1 MSAHPTFGA
10 LEVDQTILR
19 MLGHMLQSEAV
30 LADPDLAEQVGKLMD
45 LCPEIQDEFLS
56 QTPIEGGVLYP
67 ATEVKFSFTL
77 TKLGFNFAYESK
89 HAGFCRTACIM
100 LHVFFIEFIYQFIYI
115 HMISVYYLSW
125 LGVFRQLTISF
136 CKEASA
142 RIAEYACLYVLHFR
156 R

>member
-45 LCPEIQDEFLS
+45 LCPEIQDEFLR

-89 HAGFCRTACIM
+89 HAGFCRSACIM
-100 LHVFFIEFIYQFIYI
+100 LHVFYLLNLYINLYIY
-115 HMISVYYLSW
+115 MISVYYSSW

-136 CKEASA
+136 CKEASV

>member
-89 HAGFCRTACIM
+89 HAGFCRSACIILEG
-100 LHVFFIEFIYQFIYI
+100 LHVNPTFICIVILPSFLFV
-115 HMISVYYLSW
+115 IS
-125 LGVFRQLTISF
+125 
-136 CKEASA
+136 
-142 RIAEYACLYVLHFR
+142 
-156 R
+156 

>member
-45 LCPEIQDEFLS
+45 LCPEIQDEFLR
-56 QTPIEGGVLYP
+56 QTPIEGGVLHP

-89 HAGFCRTACIM
+89 HAGFCRSACIM
-100 LHVFFIEFIYQFIYI
+100 LHAFFLLNLNINLYIYI
-115 HMISVYYLSW
+115 
-125 LGVFRQLTISF
+125 FD
-136 CKEASA
+136 
-142 RIAEYACLYVLHFR
+142 
-156 R
+156 

>member
-45 LCPEIQDEFLS
+45 LCPEIQDEFLR

-89 HAGFCRTACIM
+89 HAGFCRSACIM
-100 LHVFFIEFIYQFIYI
+100 LHVFYLLNLYINLFIYI
-115 HMISVYYLSW
+115 YIYD
-125 LGVFRQLTISF
+125 
-136 CKEASA
+136 
-142 RIAEYACLYVLHFR
+142 
-156 R
+156 

>member
-45 LCPEIQDEFLS
+45 LCPEIQDEFLR

-67 ATEVKFSFTL
+67 ATETKFSFTL
-77 TKLGFNFAYESK
+77 TKLGFNLHMSPSMLAFA
-89 HAGFCRTACIM
+89 AV
-100 LHVFFIEFIYQFIYI
+100 HVSCYTFFI
-115 HMISVYYLSW
+115 H
-125 LGVFRQLTISF
+125 
-136 CKEASA
+136 
-142 RIAEYACLYVLHFR
+142 
-156 R
+156 

>member
-45 LCPEIQDEFLS
+45 LCPEIQDEFLR

-89 HAGFCRTACIM
+89 HAGFCRSACIM
-100 LHVFFIEFIYQFIYI
+100 LHVFYLLNLYINLYIY
-115 HMISVYYLSW
+115 MISVYYLSW